1 MFKDD
6 NTITHFRKPLGKSTS
21 ASLSRSPVWLECPET
36 RLRLT
41 TVLVQFSVRENLLV
55 VTGNP
60 ESKQLKDMIPDIIK
74 QVGPQ
79 QYEALKNLM
88 GEFGKKAGAKT
99 EDDDED
105 DVPPLVQ
112 GTFEDA
118 SKKWT
123 ERKPWVEW
131 WELWVWAD

>member
-1 MFKDD
+1 M
-6 NTITHFRKPLGKSTS
+6 I
-21 ASLSRSPVWLECPET
+21 
-36 RLRLT
+36 
-41 TVLVQFSVRENLLV
+41 

-60 ESKQLKDMIPDIIK
+60 ESKQLKDMLPDIIK

-79 QYEALKNLM
+79 QYEALQKLM
-88 GEFGKKAGAKT
+88 GDFGRKVAGKT

-118 SKKWT
+118 SKK
-123 ERKPWVEW
+123 
-131 WELWVWAD
+131 

>member
-1 MFKDD
+1 VFL
-6 NTITHFRKPLGKSTS
+6 NALE
-21 ASLSRSPVWLECPET
+21 AYSLL
-36 RLRLT
+36 
-41 TVLVQFSVRENLLV
+41 LVQFSVRENLLI

-60 ESKQLKDMIPDIIK
+60 ESKQLKDMLPDIIK

-88 GEFGKKAGAKT
+88 GDFGKKTGGKT
-99 EDDDED
+99 EEDDED

-118 SKKWT
+118 SKK
-123 ERKPWVEW
+123 
-131 WELWVWAD
+131 